1 MNEKYT
7 YAVIE
12 ITDKNKIRIK
22 KAKTR
27 DRMLRAV
34 KAAIKRKNHYTVIR
48 RPISCTT
55 V

>member
-1 MNEKYT
+1 MNEKYA

-12 ITDKNKIRIK
+12 ITDSNEIRIK
-22 KAKTR
+22 KTKTR